1 MSEWIIKRDEL
12 ESTIKLLRTLNK
24 DGKLRLGKTQLSVD
38 IVDPA
43 NVAIVQMWMD
53 IEGDGE
59 DTFNVD
65 FDALIKALGV
75 ASGENVLVQKVD
87 SKLHVV
93 VGNHVMKI
101 TELSMLSSNVKK
113 VPQLKYEC
121 VVTVEA
127 KELLGMWAGLAKV
140 LNDKVNFIIDHGTLL
155 VNVEGTILDDT
166 LTLPVEWDGYEKTC
180 IPSDYLEDL
189 AKGLKSRVDEITLE
203 VRTDSPLLIEAT
215 YGGTRIKVMIAPR
228 IVQD

>member
-1 MSEWIIKRDEL
+1 MSEWIVKRDEL
-12 ESTIKLLRTLNK
+12 ESVIKLLRTLNR
-24 DGKLRLGKTQLSVD
+24 DAELRLSANQLTMDVL
-38 IVDPA
+38 DPA
-43 NVAIVQMWMD
+43 NVAIAQVWMD
-53 IEGDGE
+53 IDGDCE
-59 DTFNVD
+59 ETFKID

-87 SKLHVV
+87 NRLHVV

-101 TELSMLSSNVKK
+101 TELSMLSNNVQK

-121 VVTVEA
+121 VVVVEA

-140 LNDKVNFIIDHGTLL
+140 LNDKVNFIIDHGTLS

-189 AKGLKSRVDEITLE
+189 AKGLKSKVDEITLK
-203 VRTDSPLLIEAT
+203 VRTDSPLLIEAA

-228 IVQD
+228 IAQD